1 MNELYSYHVFMFPFQ
16 WQFVGKEM
24 KNKTLEDRTCL
35 KNFVKLFSD
44 LNWKRHPYD
53 VSKILN
59 YNEYNYF
66 YGMVREILFDDGKKD
81 LDKTIIANLS
91 YNIEPD
97 VYTYNITVSK
107 YKAAPK
113 QYVLHIDSIILHLYA
128 TGVGVLSFH
137 LNNRIENQKDPESI
151 LDINQAG
158 RRLYPP
164 FFGIDFDLIG
174 KQEQYNSTDFSYG
187 LDIVNT
193 KELPQSVSVISDLNY
208 EDFRAFRNP
217 EHFAA
222 NPFQFPKHLA
232 FLFDGVPI
240 TVDKKDFKGATKKVF
255 LTPLL
260 DDRMYVVCW
269 YGNDNISEELKKRKQ
284 KSDGTTHLTYE
295 TDEWWY
301 RYMFNDQSCTCQN
314 EEMRNELAKKHTY
327 KRWSDYGT
335 LYGINR
341 YSFVCLTGTLDSLKE
356 NGAAFIV
363 NHIQTMYYKMA
374 ELCLVQRACLLRFSD
389 EVAGISA
396 MDDSKKLTISERV
409 SSLYKQYLRFVNR
422 IYFREITAQEQG
434 IEMYQMMQD
443 SMKIEDNVKNL
454 DREIQELHE
463 YVSLTQ
469 EQKQNRNIEILTIIG
484 AIFILPSF
492 IAGFF
497 GMNIFPQQNSIS
509 VYNLWPFLIPI
520 VLSPVLYLFFDSDKR
535 KRWMVGVILYSLLVI
550 LLLMILMYIFPL
562 SQT

>member
-1 MNELYSYHVFMFPFQ
+1 MFPFQ

-24 KNKTLEDRTCL
+24 KNKTLEERTHL
-35 KNFVKLFSD
+35 KDLVGLFND
-44 LNWKRHPYD
+44 LNWKRYSYD
-53 VSKILN
+53 TSKVLN

-66 YGMVREILFDDGKKD
+66 YSMVREILFDEGKKD

-97 VYTYNITVSK
+97 IYTYNITVSK
-107 YKAAPK
+107 YKADPK
-113 QYVLHIDSIILHLYA
+113 QYVLYIDSIILHLYA

-137 LNNRIENQKDPESI
+137 LNNRLDNQKDTDSI

-164 FFGIDFDLIG
+164 FFGIDFGLIG
-174 KQEQYNSTDFSYG
+174 KQDQYNSADFSYG
-187 LDIVNT
+187 LDIVKT
-193 KELPQSVSVISDLNY
+193 KELPQSVSAISDINF
-208 EDFRAFRNP
+208 EDFGAFRDP
-217 EHFAA
+217 EYFAA
-222 NPFQFPKHLA
+222 NPFQLPKHLA

-240 TVDKKDFKGATKKVF
+240 TIDKKDFKGTTKKVF

-269 YGNDNISEELKKRKQ
+269 YGNDKKSEELKLRMQ
-284 KSDGTTHLTYE
+284 KPNDTSQLADE

-301 RYMFNDQSCTCQN
+301 KYIFNDQSCTCQN
-314 EEMRNELAKKHTY
+314 EQMRHELIKKHTY

-341 YSFVCLTGTLDSLKE
+341 YSFVCLTGTIDSLKD

-374 ELCLVQRACLLRFSD
+374 ELCLVQRACILRFSD
-389 EVAGISA
+389 EIAGISA
-396 MDDSKKLTISERV
+396 MDDRKKLTITERV
-409 SSLYKQYLRFVNR
+409 SSLYKQYLRFVNK

-443 SMKIEDNVKNL
+443 CMKIENNVQAL
-454 DREIQELHE
+454 DREIQELHD
-463 YVSLTQ
+463 YVSLKQ
-469 EQKQNRNIEILTIIG
+469 EQAQNRNIALLTIIG

-492 IAGFF
+492 IASFF
-497 GMNIFPQQNSIS
+497 GMNIFPQPNEINYGRIWLFMVPFVIS
-509 VYNLWPFLIPI
+509 PLVCL
-520 VLSPVLYLFFDSDKR
+520 LFVSNKR
-535 KRWMVGVILYSLLVI
+535 KRWTIGIILYSLLVV
-550 LLLMILMYIFPL
+550 LLILMLVFVF
-562 SQT
+562 